1 MKRILPL
8 MLVLLLLTACAGN
21 KAGSEADTT
30 AVLGQKEQ
38 VVLSQAKT
46 TIDAE
51 AIDKQ
56 MRQNESDMKTLIR
69 ENKEL
74 AKTLEELSSA
84 VVESDRAIVNMIR
97 NLENRVDN
105 MIVSVQ
111 DGADGADG
119 KPSYVI
125 QSTAGLSPEQKQE
138 MENLKNEV
146 ASLRREIADM
156 KSDLRT
162 TPSSSG
168 STVGSYATGEENEYE
183 AARAEYDKRNFNTA
197 ITKLEAFKN
206 KYPSSKLASNAV
218 YWKGESYYA
227 QNKLE
232 QAMQEFR
239 SVINNYP
246 NANKAADSQLKLGM
260 CQLLLGNKAAAR
272 EELNKV
278 KNNYPNYGR
287 MDLVNKYLN
296 QAN

>member
-21 KAGSEADTT
+21 KAGSEAT

-38 VVLSQAKT
+38 LVSSQAQT
-46 TIDAE
+46 SIDAD

-56 MRQNESDMKTLIR
+56 LRQNESDMKMLIR
-69 ENKEL
+69 ENREL
-74 AKTLEELSSA
+74 ATTLEELSSA

-119 KPSYVI
+119 KPGFVV
-125 QSTAGLSPEQKQE
+125 QTTAGLSPEQKQE
-138 MENLKNEV
+138 IENLKSEV
-146 ASLRREIADM
+146 ASLRRELANL
-156 KSDLRT
+156 KSEYRAA
-162 TPSSSG
+162 PGSSG

-183 AARAEYDKRNFNTA
+183 AARSEYDKRNFNTA

-239 SVINNYP
+239 SVINNYS
-246 NANKAADSQLKLGM
+246 NAQKAADSQLKLGM
-260 CQLLLGNKAAAR
+260 CQLLLGNNAAAR

-278 KNNYPNYGR
+278 KSNYPNYGR